1 MKDKLVIGTRSS
13 ALALWQAEFVKA
25 ELEKHYPQL
34 DISLRKINTTGDKI
48 LDSPLAKIGDKGL
61 FTRDIEHVMLR
72 NEIDLAVHSLKD
84 LPTITPDGLII
95 SAISDREDTRDVLI
109 AKGDYTV
116 KTLPE
121 GAVVATS
128 SLRRRSQLLSYRPDL
143 KTVDIRGNL
152 NTRFKRFEEGDADA
166 MLLAY
171 AGVYRLEFSEHIS
184 EIIAPDVIIPAV
196 GQGALGIETRID
208 DNVTREIIS
217 VLNDKETELCAKCER
232 ALLRTLEGGCQIPIG
247 ASARFEDGKFKFSA
261 YVGSLNGDRAIR
273 KNVEFQTV
281 DSVEAAE
288 KIGIDLAEEMR
299 NEGADEILKEIRPE
313 EA

>member
-13 ALALWQAEFVKA
+13 ALALWQAEYVKA
-25 ELEKHYPQL
+25 QLEKHYPEL
-34 DISLRKINTTGDKI
+34 DISLRHIKTTGDKI
-48 LDSPLAKIGDKGL
+48 LDAPLAKIGDKGL
-61 FTRDIEHVMLR
+61 FTREIEHVMLR

-95 SAISDREDTRDVLI
+95 SAISEREDTRDVLI
-109 AKGDYTV
+109 AKGDHTI

-152 NTRFKRFEEGDADA
+152 NTRFKRFEEGEADA

-171 AGVYRLEFSEHIS
+171 AGVYRLEFSDRIS

-208 DNVTREIIS
+208 DDKTRKLVS
-217 VLNDKETELCAKCER
+217 VLNDAETEICAKCER
-232 ALLRTLEGGCQIPIG
+232 SLLRTLEGGCQIPIG

-261 YVGSLNGDRAIR
+261 YVGSLNGERAIR
-273 KNVEFQTV
+273 KNVEYQSVTTV
-281 DSVEAAE
+281 ESAEAIGVEIAN
-288 KIGIDLAEEMR
+288 IMR
-299 NEGADEILKEIRPE
+299 NEGAEDILKEIRPE
-313 EA
+313 EV

>member
-25 ELEKHYPQL
+25 ELQKHYPDL

-95 SAISDREDTRDVLI
+95 SAISEREDTRDVLI
-109 AKGDYTV
+109 AKGKYTV
-116 KTLPE
+116 ETLPK

-184 EIIAPDVIIPAV
+184 EIISPDVIIPAV

-208 DNVTREIIS
+208 DEETRKLIS
-217 VLNDKETELCAKCER
+217 VLNDTETEICAKCER

-247 ASARFEDGKFKFSA
+247 AAARFEDGTFKFSA
-261 YVGSLNGDRAIR
+261 YVGSLNGETAIR
-273 KNVEFQTV
+273 KHVEFPSV
-281 DSVEAAE
+281 DTVEAAE

-299 NEGADEILKEIRPE
+299 GEGADEILKEIRPE
-313 EA
+313 EV